1 MMRLVLLV
9 ATITIAGGCSSLKT
23 HTAPDYRSKIT
34 PVAKLGMCGAGA
46 SAAVPAFQ
54 EVGYLVVDLGQS
66 TDNPIQYARNDG
78 IPFVAIIE
86 PTGTD
91 GAWWDGM
98 FDFSMRITETE
109 DGTVVWSAT
118 GEYSAGPII
127 DQTGSTSRAMKDM
140 AEDFKENFPPAPR

>member
-1 MMRLVLLV
+1 M
-9 ATITIAGGCSSLKT
+9 
-23 HTAPDYRSKIT
+23 
-34 PVAKLGMCGAGA
+34 
-46 SAAVPAFQ
+46 
-54 EVGYLVVDLGQS
+54 VVDLGQS

-140 AEDFKENFPPAPR
+140 AEDFKENFPPTKR